1 MDARRLR
8 HGKGTYASIPS
19 SATAARARPQPTA
32 LPCPAAAFPPRQALR
47 QVPKAAKMPP
57 EAGVAGGGGGG
68 PTPAPQQ
75 ARLLK
80 AVAANPRGVEGALSA
95 SLRALLRRHGQ
106 SFGGGGQGGQGGL
119 PWWEGWAQQPPVEGS
134 GGSAAGRRRLVESF
148 GRLVVGGAGHGD
160 RGASW
165 GGSGEEEERK
175 KKRGGGMAQGGEGQ
189 AAHSPPFPF
198 FPLPAFGPQNKVARR
213 LKSLHVVT
221 SGLGE
226 RAAAPRAHGHGRA
239 GTSMGKGRSCWRLI

>member
-80 AVAANPRGVEGALSA
+80 AVAANTRGVEGALSA

-148 GRLVVGGAGHGD
+148 GRLVVGGAG
-160 RGASW
+160 R
-165 GGSGEEEERK
+165 
-175 KKRGGGMAQGGEGQ
+175 
-189 AAHSPPFPF
+189 
-198 FPLPAFGPQNKVARR
+198 
-213 LKSLHVVT
+213 
-221 SGLGE
+221 
-226 RAAAPRAHGHGRA
+226 
-239 GTSMGKGRSCWRLI
+239 